1 MKELEKL
8 ILIYIYEEYVLSSFI
23 FSLELQK
30 QYSDSFDY
38 YSDFLKINIGL
49 FIRL

>member
-30 QYSDSFDY
+30 Q
-38 YSDFLKINIGL
+38 
-49 FIRL
+49 